1 MEAII
6 AQLQDQLAERT
17 AELEW
22 EKERQAARARA
33 LRDPENIFLL
43 FEEANISVGDLNKRR
58 IKCGWCEPM
67 RGPVCGVPATDVL
80 PRPAIFVCQRHK
92 EEWNAKVEEVNAE
105 YTETTHK
112 KRALIQ

>member
-6 AQLQDQLAERT
+6 AQLQDQLAERD

-22 EKERQAARARA
+22 ERAKQADRARE
-33 LRDPENIFLL
+33 LKDVEKIFLL
-43 FEEANISVGDLNKRR
+43 FEEANISAADLSKRR

-80 PRPAIFVCQRHK
+80 SHPAIFVCQRHK
-92 EEWNAKVEEVNAE
+92 EEWNAKVEEVPA
-105 YTETTHK
+105 HK
-112 KRALIQ
+112 KRVLVQ